1 MTKRI
6 LAEVGVDPAGAP
18 TRFLWQGRHYL
29 VRAVL
34 LSWLESALWW
44 QRFCADRQIW
54 RVLASSSR
62 DGTEGVYDIAKEIVQ
77 RDETAQPNETAQ
89 PDERVHSR
97 WYIRKV
103 LD

>member
-1 MTKRI
+1 MLFEQMFERHKMTKRI

-77 RDETAQPNETAQ
+77 RDE
-89 PDERVHSR
+89 RVHTR